1 MTTRT
6 QTLLLSLTLLTGLA
20 ANAALAQ
27 TSIPYGSD
35 PMQYGELSV
44 PEGDGPF
51 PVVTFLHAGCWM
63 STDGMIN
70 SYRAMAKALT
80 AQGIATWNLQ
90 YRGATSAGG
99 GWPGTWH
106 DIAHGFDALVEIAE
120 DYPLDLEQ
128 AVVVGHSSGGHFGAW
143 LAARQQLPKDSEIY
157 VEPALNPMALVMADA
172 YINPAV
178 IDSIGVSGE
187 IYCGEPLLEKLT
199 GAPVD
204 EKGANFKAISP
215 LEWLPWGIPQEYIV
229 STYRYPLSMP
239 RELAQGKTAL
249 QTLPDYPAL
258 AIIAG
263 DEVNVRII
271 ANEDHG
277 AFVREGSRGYHA
289 TISAVLRL
297 LGKATE

>member
-6 QTLLLSLTLLTGLA
+6 STLTLTLLLLGATT
-20 ANAALAQ
+20 ALPSHAQ
-27 TSIPYGSD
+27 TKIPYGPD
-35 PMQYGELSV
+35 PMQYGELTL

-63 STDGMIN
+63 STEGMIN
-70 SYRAMAKALT
+70 SYRAMAKAVA
-80 AQGIATWNLQ
+80 AQGIAAWNMQ
-90 YRGATSAGG
+90 YRGATSEGG

-106 DIAHGFDALVEIAE
+106 DIANGFDALVGLAE
-120 DYPLDLEQ
+120 EYPLDLHQ
-128 AVVVGHSSGGHFGAW
+128 AIVVGHSSGGHFGAW
-143 LAARQQLPKDSEIY
+143 LATRPQLPKDSDIY
-157 VEPALNPMALVMADA
+157 VEPALHPTALVMADA
-172 YINPAV
+172 YINPMV
-178 IDSIGVSGE
+178 IDSIGTSGE

-229 STYRYPLSMP
+229 STYRYPLSVP

-263 DEVNVRII
+263 DEVSVRII

-277 AFVREGSRGYHA
+277 AFVREGARGYQA

-297 LGKATE
+297 LGKAGE